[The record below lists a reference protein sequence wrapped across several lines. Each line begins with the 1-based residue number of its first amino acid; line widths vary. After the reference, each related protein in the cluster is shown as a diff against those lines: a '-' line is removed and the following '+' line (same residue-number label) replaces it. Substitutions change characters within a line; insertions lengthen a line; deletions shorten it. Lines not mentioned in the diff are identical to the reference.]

1 MASIPGQPLTRMI
14 NLITARHRAMMML
27 MMIVMFMIMMMMV
40 MARMINLITI
50 GLKSTELERL
60 SKKKTASEEKEKS
73 LRILYHGKF
82 CENLCGSVGG

>member
-27 MMIVMFMIMMMMV
+27 MMIMMMMV

-50 GLKSTELERL
+50 GLKRTELERL

-73 LRILYHGKF
+73 LRILYQCKF

>member
-1 MASIPGQPLTRMI
+1 
-14 NLITARHRAMMML
+14 MMML
-27 MMIVMFMIMMMMV
+27 MMIMMFMIMMMMV

-82 CENLCGSVGG
+82 CENLCGSVGGWVLQVETANPYF